1 MINKLKKDLSQY
13 FDMKNLSP
21 AQQILGMKIVRIG
34 LLTVPYALSS
44 GGWLSLLL
52 FFVVAAMTFYTRL
65 LLKTCLDADLSI
77 RSYLDIAERAFGKT
91 GRIIVTIIMNSEL
104 YLVGTGLLILE
115 ADNLHKLFSKFMIK
129 IGALTIEGTQSFVFI
144 TALVI
149 LPSMLLTDLSI
160 LSYVSATGVFFCL
173 IIFISVVCVGAFNGV
188 GFHEK
193 GNLCIVCFAGHPV
206 VPSVYTSM
214 RDAYQFNKV
223 LLSSF
228 TVTTITYII
237 HINNDRGV
245 SHVWERC
252 RITNYVESTNRES

>member
-1 MINKLKKDLSQY
+1 
-13 FDMKNLSP
+13 
-21 AQQILGMKIVRIG
+21 
-34 LLTVPYALSS
+34 
-44 GGWLSLLL
+44 
-52 FFVVAAMTFYTRL
+52 MTFYTGL
-65 LLKTCLDADLSI
+65 LLKTCLDADPSI
-77 RSYLDIAERAFGKT
+77 RSYLDIAERAFGNT

-115 ADNLHKLFSKFMIK
+115 ADNLHKLFPKFMIK

-193 GNLCIVCFAGHPV
+193 GKLVDVGFLLLSACALF
-206 VPSVYTSM
+206 
-214 RDAYQFNKV
+214 V
-223 LLSSF
+223 LLDIQLSLPC
-228 TVTTITYII
+228 TLPCEL
-237 HINNDRGV
+237 HINSIR
-245 SHVWERC
+245 SC
-252 RITNYVESTNRES
+252 YQALLSQLSPTCQ